1 MSPRRYF
8 QLFLLCA
15 PLCGAGPAR
24 AEIRDLLQLFQG
36 ARNGM
41 PEAPQTVGESA
52 PRQLLFNGAPLRMLI
67 GRSPQTPRDVVEFYQ
82 RRCGAGLAREKS
94 REPGSPGPQIM
105 RQVGEGYAMMVDVA
119 PFFRAA
125 PLCMAYARRTADATD
140 YMTVYSDGPLP
151 KGVLSPSEREDA
163 PGIDAPGIPRPHG
176 GVRSFSLSEPAA
188 GYVIVAYAMDDAPEV
203 ALRQAINQLATV
215 GFTPDGSFAQAA
227 SQERRLMMRL
237 ERPGQ
242 DLVVSAQE
250 RRAASHG
257 SLILYLARTR

>member
-1 MSPRRYF
+1 MSPRRSL
-8 QLFLLCA
+8 QVLLLCT
-15 PLCGAGPAR
+15 PLCSQSPAR
-24 AEIRDLLQLFQG
+24 AEIRDLLQLFQD

-52 PRQLLFNGAPLRMLI
+52 PRQLLFNGVPLRMLI
-67 GRSPQTPRDVVEFYQ
+67 GRSPQAPRDVVEFYQ
-82 RRCGAGLAREKS
+82 RRCGSGRAREKG
-94 REPGSPGPQIM
+94 REPGSPGPQLM
-105 RQVGEGYAMMVDVA
+105 RQVGDGYAMMVDVA

-125 PLCMAYARRTADATD
+125 PLCMAYARRTDDGTD

-163 PGIDAPGIPRPHG
+163 PGIDAPSVPRPHG
-176 GVRSFSLSEPAA
+176 GVRSFSLSEPAT

-203 ALRQAINQLATV
+203 ALRQTINQLATV
-215 GFTPDGSFAQAA
+215 GFAIDGSFAQAA
-227 SQERRLMMRL
+227 SQERRLLMRL
-237 ERPGQ
+237 DRPGQ
-242 DLVVSAQE
+242 DLIVSAQE